1 MSRTPVTG
9 KNIEAAPS
17 ALRRQF
23 AAVQLAKAGLG
34 TLLWLAY
41 AALVGH
47 PQPVDLIALAG
58 FLSPCLLAVLAM
70 LGIALPFLESA
81 SLALFAALV
90 GYMVG
95 LTGGMHSPL
104 LVWFALVPAEAALA
118 GGRDAVVRAT
128 AASALALCG
137 VALIESFGALPLSR
151 LFAPAWQIYAGSA
164 LAAIVQSAVI
174 AIAAQD
180 RQRAADLAV
189 LDSAVIYRF
198 LADHATDLIT
208 RHAAGGQVGFASP
221 ASRRLLGME
230 PQAIENRMPAA
241 LVHADDIAAMETAL
255 AEAAASGREATA
267 EVRFLRADGSFV
279 WTEMR
284 CRPVSPGDRA
294 SEIVAVT
301 RDISERKENERA
313 LVAARDV
320 AEQASR
326 AKSRFLANMSHE
338 LRTPLNAI
346 IGFSEVMTHE
356 MFGPIGAAR
365 YLEYARLIHESG
377 GHLLALINGVL
388 DMSKIEA
395 GKFELHEE
403 LYDLA
408 QDAEQAL
415 RFVRLQA
422 ERKGVALKMSIAPGA
437 KTIFA
442 DRRAVKQIL
451 LNLLANAVKF
461 TPRGGEIW
469 VAAARDDGGIELA
482 VADTGVGI
490 PERDLRRLGKPF
502 EQASDQRIRVEEGTG
517 LGLSLVKALATLH
530 GGDIRIQSTQGEGT
544 VVRVKLPR
552 AAVND
557 VATQAEPDNL
567 QETGAPLK
575 GAA

>member
-1 MSRTPVTG
+1 MIFTPASGASLKASPQKT
-9 KNIEAAPS
+9 
-17 ALRRQF
+17 RRQF

-41 AALVGH
+41 TGLVGRPH
-47 PQPVDLIALAG
+47 WADIVALAG
-58 FLSPCLLAVLAM
+58 FLSPCALAILGLLGV
-70 LGIALPFLESA
+70 ALPALETA

-128 AASALALCG
+128 AAAAAALCA
-137 VALIESFGALPLSR
+137 VAIADSFGVLPVSR
-151 LFAPAWQIYAGSA
+151 LFAPHWQIYAGCA

-189 LDSAVIYRF
+189 LDSAVVYRF

-208 RHAAGGQVGFASP
+208 RHGADGRIGFASP
-221 ASRRLLGME
+221 ASRRLLGTE
-230 PQAIENRMPAA
+230 PRGIEDRLPAT
-241 LVHADDIAAMETAL
+241 LVHEDDEDAIRNAL
-255 AEAAASGREATA
+255 AEAAASGRETAA
-267 EVRFLRADGSFV
+267 EVRFRRADGSYI

-284 CRPVSPGDRA
+284 CRPVAPGDSK

-313 LVAARDV
+313 LVSARDL

-356 MFGPIGAAR
+356 MFGPIGAPR
-365 YLEYARLIHESG
+365 YLEYAKLIHESG

-403 LYDLA
+403 IFDFS

-422 ERKGVALKMSIAPGA
+422 ERKGVALKMTIAPGA
-437 KTIFA
+437 KSIFA

-469 VAAARDDGGIELA
+469 IAAARDEGTIELA

-490 PERDLRRLGKPF
+490 PESDLHRLGTPF
-502 EQASDQRIRVEEGTG
+502 EQARDQQIQVAEGTG
-517 LGLSLVKALATLH
+517 LGLSLVRALAALH
-530 GGDIRIQSTQGEGT
+530 GGEMRIQSRQGEGT
-544 VVRVKLPR
+544 VVRVKLPH
-552 AAVND
+552 AAVNEAGD
-557 VATQAEPDNL
+557 AET
-567 QETGAPLK
+567 EAGGALK

>member
-1 MSRTPVTG
+1 MTPTSAIG
-9 KNIEAAPS
+9 APLKAS
-17 ALRRQF
+17 PGNLQRQF
-23 AAVQLAKAGLG
+23 AAVQLAKGGLG

-41 AALVGH
+41 AALVGRPH
-47 PQPVDLIALAG
+47 WPDFVALAG
-58 FLSPCLLAVLAM
+58 FLSPCALAVLGL
-70 LGIALPFLESA
+70 LGLTLPALETA

-128 AASALALCG
+128 ATAAIALCA
-137 VALIESFGALPLSR
+137 VAIVDSFGGLPVSR
-151 LFAPAWQIYAGSA
+151 LFAPQWQIYAGCA

-208 RHAAGGQVGFASP
+208 RHGADGRVRFASP
-221 ASRRLLGME
+221 ASHRLLGLE
-230 PQAIENRMPAA
+230 PGLVEQQLPAA
-241 LVHADDIAAMETAL
+241 LVHDDDSAAIEHAL
-255 AEAAASGREATA
+255 ADAAVSGRETTA
-267 EVRFLRADGSFV
+267 EVRFRRADGSFV
-279 WTEMR
+279 WAEMR
-284 CRPVSPGDRA
+284 CRPVAPGNRTSD
-294 SEIVAVT
+294 IVAVT

-326 AKSRFLANMSHE
+326 AKSKFLASMSHE

-365 YLEYARLIHESG
+365 YLEYAKLIHESG
-377 GHLLALINGVL
+377 GHLLGLINGVL

-403 LYDLA
+403 IFDFA

-422 ERKGVALKMSIAPGA
+422 ERKGLALEVSIAPGA
-437 KTIFA
+437 KSIFA

-469 VAAARDDGGIELA
+469 IAAAREEGAIEIA

-490 PERDLRRLGKPF
+490 PEGDLPRLGRPF
-502 EQASDQRIRVEEGTG
+502 EQARDQPIEVAEGTG
-517 LGLSLVKALATLH
+517 LGLSLVRALAALH
-530 GGDIRIQSTQGEGT
+530 GGEMRIQSRQGEGT
-544 VVRVKLPR
+544 VVRVKLPH
-552 AAVND
+552 AAVNE
-557 VATQAEPDNL
+557 VEACRPETL
-567 QETGAPLK
+567 QEAGGALK

>member
-1 MSRTPVTG
+1 M
-9 KNIEAAPS
+9 
-17 ALRRQF
+17 RRQF

-41 AALVGH
+41 AALIGR
-47 PQPVDLIALAG
+47 PQPADIIALGG
-58 FLSPCLLAVLAM
+58 FLSPCLLALLAM
-70 LGIALPFLESA
+70 LGVALPRLESA

-118 GGRDAVVRAT
+118 GGRDAVLRAT
-128 AASALALCG
+128 VASALALCV
-137 VALIESFGALPLSR
+137 VAIIESVGSLPASR

-208 RHAAGGQVGFASP
+208 RHGPDGRVGFASP
-221 ASRRLLGME
+221 ASLRLLATE
-230 PQAIENRMPAA
+230 PDAIEGRMPAG
-241 LVHADDIAAMETAL
+241 LVHADDVAIMENAF
-255 AEAAASGREATA
+255 AEATSSGREATA
-267 EVRFLRADGSFV
+267 EVRFLRADGAFV

-284 CRPVSPGDRA
+284 CRPVSPGDRR
-294 SEIVAVT
+294 SEVVAVT

-313 LVAARDV
+313 LVAARDI

-346 IGFSEVMTHE
+346 IGFSEVMAHE

-377 GHLLALINGVL
+377 GHLLSLINGVL

-403 LYDLA
+403 TYDLA
-408 QDAEQAL
+408 QDAEQTL

-422 ERKGVALKMSIAPGA
+422 ERKGLALKMSIAPGA

-469 VAAARDDGGIELA
+469 IAAARDGNAVELA

-490 PERDLRRLGKPF
+490 SQSDLKRLGKPF
-502 EQASDQRIRVEEGTG
+502 EQATEQQVRVEEGTG
-517 LGLSLVKALATLH
+517 LGLSLVKALAALH
-530 GGDIRIQSTQGEGT
+530 DGDIHIESAHGEGT
-544 VVRVKLPR
+544 AVRVKLPH
-552 AAVND
+552 AAVD
-557 VATQAEPDNL
+557 DTAQQAGPQNL
-567 QETGAPLK
+567 QETGAALK

>member
-1 MSRTPVTG
+1 MISTQASG
-9 KNIEAAPS
+9 APLKAS
-17 ALRRQF
+17 PQKTRRQF
-23 AAVQLAKAGLG
+23 AAVQLAKGGLG

-41 AALVGH
+41 AALVGPPH
-47 PQPVDLIALAG
+47 WADVVALAG
-58 FLSPCLLAVLAM
+58 FLSPCALAVLGL
-70 LGIALPFLESA
+70 LGVALPSLETA

-128 AASALALCG
+128 AAAAVALCA
-137 VALIESFGALPLSR
+137 VAIVDSVGGLPVSR
-151 LFAPAWQIYAGSA
+151 LFAPQWQIYAGCA

-180 RQRAADLAV
+180 RQRDADLAV

-208 RHAAGGQVGFASP
+208 RHSANGRVGFVSP
-221 ASRRLLGME
+221 ASRRLLGTE
-230 PQAIENRMPAA
+230 PSAIEGTFPAA
-241 LVHADDIAAMETAL
+241 LVHEDDSASIQNAL
-255 AEAAASGREATA
+255 AEAAASGGETTA
-267 EVRFLRADGSFV
+267 EVRFRRADGSFI

-284 CRPVSPGDRA
+284 CRPVAPGDRK
-294 SEIVAVT
+294 SEVVAVT

-313 LVAARDV
+313 LVSARDL

-326 AKSRFLANMSHE
+326 EKSRFLANMSHE

-365 YLEYARLIHESG
+365 YLEYAKLIHESG

-395 GKFELHEE
+395 GKFELQEE
-403 LYDLA
+403 IFDFE

-415 RFVRLQA
+415 RFIRLQA
-422 ERKGVALKMSIAPGA
+422 ERKGVALKMTIAPGA
-437 KTIFA
+437 KSMFA

-461 TPRGGEIW
+461 TPQGGEIW
-469 VAAARDDGGIELA
+469 IAAARDASAIELA

-490 PERDLRRLGKPF
+490 AEVDLNRLGRPF
-502 EQASDQRIRVEEGTG
+502 EQARGQPIHITEGTG
-517 LGLSLVKALATLH
+517 LGLSLVRALAALH
-530 GGDIRIQSTQGEGT
+530 GGEIRIVSRPGEGT
-544 VVRVKLPR
+544 VVRVKMPH
-552 AAVND
+552 AAVNGG
-557 VATQAEPDNL
+557 VHAHPETS
-567 QETGAPLK
+567 QEAGGALK

>member
-1 MSRTPVTG
+1 MQ
-9 KNIEAAPS
+9 N
-17 ALRRQF
+17 LRRQF
-23 AAVQLAKAGLG
+23 AAVQLAKGGLG

-41 AALVGH
+41 AALVGRPH
-47 PQPVDLIALAG
+47 WVDFVALAG
-58 FLSPCLLAVLAM
+58 FLSPCLLAL
-70 LGIALPFLESA
+70 LGILGFALPALETA

-128 AASALALCG
+128 AAAAVALCA
-137 VALIESFGALPLSR
+137 VAIVESFGGLPASR
-151 LFAPAWQIYAGSA
+151 LFAPHWQIYGGCA

-189 LDSAVIYRF
+189 LDSAVLYRF

-208 RHAAGGQVGFASP
+208 RHAADGRVVFASP
-221 ASRRLLGME
+221 ASRRLLGTE
-230 PQAIENRMPAA
+230 PNAIEDRLPAV
-241 LVHADDIAAMETAL
+241 LVHEDDADVIRSAV
-255 AEAAASGREATA
+255 AEAAASGSEATA
-267 EVRFLRADGSFV
+267 EVRFRHADGSFV

-284 CRPVSPGDRA
+284 CRPVMPGDSG

-301 RDISERKENERA
+301 RDISERKEHERA
-313 LVAARDV
+313 LVAARDM

-377 GHLLALINGVL
+377 GHLLAVINGVL

-395 GKFELHEE
+395 GKFELREE
-403 LYDLA
+403 IFDFT

-422 ERKGVALKMSIAPGA
+422 ERKGVTLKMTIAPGA
-437 KTIFA
+437 KSIFA

-469 VAAARDDGGIELA
+469 IAAAREEGSIELA

-490 PERDLRRLGKPF
+490 PEDDLKRLGTPF
-502 EQASDQRIRVEEGTG
+502 EQVRDQQVLMAEGTG

-530 GGDIRIQSTQGEGT
+530 GGEMWIQSTRGKGT
-544 VVRVKLPR
+544 VVRVKLPH
-552 AAVND
+552 AAVTE
-557 VATQAEPDNL
+557 AGSHAAPENL
-567 QETGAPLK
+567 QEAGATLK

>member
-1 MSRTPVTG
+1 MTPRFPG
-9 KNIEAAPS
+9 EAHKPPPPN
-17 ALRRQF
+17 LRRQF
-23 AAVQLAKAGLG
+23 AAVQLAKGGLG

-41 AALVGH
+41 AALVGIPH
-47 PQPVDLIALAG
+47 WVDLIALVG
-58 FLSPCLLAVLAM
+58 FLAPCGLAVLGL
-70 LGIALPFLESA
+70 LGVALPGLETA

-128 AASALALCG
+128 AAAAIALCV
-137 VALIESFGALPLSR
+137 VAIIDSMGGLPVSR
-151 LFAPAWQIYAGSA
+151 LFAPNWQIYAGCA

-189 LDSAVIYRF
+189 LDSAVVYRF

-208 RHAAGGQVGFASP
+208 RHGADGRLSFASP
-221 ASRRLLGME
+221 ASRRLLGIE
-230 PQAIENRMPAA
+230 PGTVENRLPGT
-241 LVHADDIAAMETAL
+241 LVHEDDADAIETAL
-255 AEAAASGREATA
+255 GDAVASGRETTA
-267 EVRFLRADGSFV
+267 EVRFRRADGSFV

-284 CRPVSPGDRA
+284 CRPVAPGDRK

-301 RDISERKENERA
+301 RDISERKENEQA
-313 LVAARDV
+313 LVSARDV

-356 MFGPIGAAR
+356 MFGPIGAPR
-365 YLEYARLIHESG
+365 YVEYAKLIHESG

-395 GKFELHEE
+395 GKFELQEE
-403 LYDLA
+403 VFDFA

-422 ERKGVALKMSIAPGA
+422 ERKGVTLRMTIAPGA
-437 KTIFA
+437 KSIFA

-469 VAAARDDGGIELA
+469 IAAAREGGGIELA

-490 PERDLRRLGKPF
+490 AESDLQRLGRPY
-502 EQASDQRIRVEEGTG
+502 EQAAQSVRVAEGTG
-517 LGLSLVKALATLH
+517 LGLSLVKALAALH
-530 GGDIRIQSTQGEGT
+530 DGEMRIQSREREGT
-544 VVRVKLPR
+544 VVRVKLPH
-552 AAVND
+552 AAVNG
-557 VATQAEPDNL
+557 AGAETEPESLRKAD
-567 QETGAPLK
+567 EALK

>member
-1 MSRTPVTG
+1 
-9 KNIEAAPS
+9 
-17 ALRRQF
+17 
-23 AAVQLAKAGLG
+23 
-34 TLLWLAY
+34 
-41 AALVGH
+41 
-47 PQPVDLIALAG
+47 
-58 FLSPCLLAVLAM
+58 
-70 LGIALPFLESA
+70 
-81 SLALFAALV
+81 
-90 GYMVG
+90 
-95 LTGGMHSPL
+95 
-104 LVWFALVPAEAALA
+104 
-118 GGRDAVVRAT
+118 
-128 AASALALCG
+128 
-137 VALIESFGALPLSR
+137 
-151 LFAPAWQIYAGSA
+151 
-164 LAAIVQSAVI
+164 
-174 AIAAQD
+174 
-180 RQRAADLAV
+180 
-189 LDSAVIYRF
+189 
-198 LADHATDLIT
+198 
-208 RHAAGGQVGFASP
+208 
-221 ASRRLLGME
+221 
-230 PQAIENRMPAA
+230 
-241 LVHADDIAAMETAL
+241 
-255 AEAAASGREATA
+255 
-267 EVRFLRADGSFV
+267 
-279 WTEMR
+279 
-284 CRPVSPGDRA
+284 
-294 SEIVAVT
+294 
-301 RDISERKENERA
+301 
-313 LVAARDV
+313 
-320 AEQASR
+320 
-326 AKSRFLANMSHE
+326 MSHE

>member
-1 MSRTPVTG
+1 MTLRFSG
-9 KNIEAAPS
+9 APHKPS
-17 ALRRQF
+17 PRNLRRQF
-23 AAVQLAKAGLG
+23 AAVQLAKGGLG
-34 TLLWLAY
+34 TLLWVAY
-41 AALVGH
+41 ATLVGPPH
-47 PQPVDLIALAG
+47 WIDLIALAG
-58 FLSPCLLAVLAM
+58 FLAPCALAILA
-70 LGIALPFLESA
+70 LVGIALPALETA

-128 AASALALCG
+128 AAAATALCV
-137 VALIESFGALPLSR
+137 VAIIDSLAGLPVSR
-151 LFAPAWQIYAGSA
+151 LFAPHWQVYAGCA

-208 RHAAGGQVGFASP
+208 RHGHDGRLRFASP
-221 ASRRLLGME
+221 ASRRLLGTE
-230 PQAIENRMPAA
+230 PDEIENRLPAA
-241 LVHADDIAAMETAL
+241 LVHEDDAAAIERAL
-255 AEAAASGREATA
+255 AEAAGSGRESTA
-267 EVRFLRADGSFV
+267 EVRFRHADGGYV

-284 CRPVSPGDRA
+284 CRPVIPGNTK

-301 RDISERKENERA
+301 RDISERKEQEQA
-313 LVAARDV
+313 LVSARDV
-320 AEQASR
+320 AEEASR

-365 YLEYARLIHESG
+365 YLEYAKLIHESG
-377 GHLLALINGVL
+377 GHLLALINGIL

-395 GKFELHEE
+395 GKFELQEE
-403 LYDLA
+403 IFDFE

-422 ERKGVALKMSIAPGA
+422 ERKGVALQMTVAPGA
-437 KTIFA
+437 KSIFA
-442 DRRAVKQIL
+442 DRRALKQIL

-461 TPRGGEIW
+461 TPRGGDIW
-469 VAAARDDGGIELA
+469 IAAAREGDAIELA
-482 VADTGVGI
+482 VADTGIGI
-490 PERDLRRLGKPF
+490 PEGDLHRLGVPF
-502 EQASDQRIRVEEGTG
+502 EQAHGPQILVTEGTG
-517 LGLSLVKALATLH
+517 LGLSLVRALAMLH
-530 GGDIRIQSTQGEGT
+530 GGEMRIQSRQGEGT
-544 VVRVKLPR
+544 TVRVKLPH
-552 AAVND
+552 AAVD
-557 VATQAEPDNL
+557 EAGAHGQPAGL
-567 QETGAPLK
+567 QENGSALK

>member
-1 MSRTPVTG
+1 MTSRPSG
-9 KNIEAAPS
+9 APHKAS
-17 ALRRQF
+17 PRTLRRQF
-23 AAVQLAKAGLG
+23 AAVQLAKGGLG
-34 TLLWLAY
+34 TLLWLTY
-41 AALVGH
+41 AALVGRLH
-47 PQPVDLIALAG
+47 WLDLIALVG
-58 FLSPCLLAVLAM
+58 FLAPCALAVFAL
-70 LGIALPFLESA
+70 LGAALPALETA

-128 AASALALCG
+128 AAAAVALCA
-137 VALIESFGALPLSR
+137 VAVIDSLGGLPVSR
-151 LFAPAWQIYAGSA
+151 LFAPHWQIYAGCA

-208 RHAAGGQVGFASP
+208 RHGPDGRLSFASP
-221 ASRRLLGME
+221 ASRRLLGTEPADME
-230 PQAIENRMPAA
+230 DRLPAA
-241 LVHADDIAAMETAL
+241 LVHDDDAAVIESAL
-255 AEAAASGREATA
+255 GEAAASGRETAA
-267 EVRFLRADGSFV
+267 EVRFRCADGSFV

-284 CRPVSPGDRA
+284 CRPVVPGDRK

-301 RDISERKENERA
+301 RDISERKEHEQQ
-313 LVAARDV
+313 LVSARDM

-356 MFGPIGAAR
+356 MFGPIGAPR
-365 YLEYARLIHESG
+365 YLEYAKLIHESG

-395 GKFELHEE
+395 GKFELQEE
-403 LYDLA
+403 IFDFA

-422 ERKGVALKMSIAPGA
+422 ERKGLVLKMTIAPGA
-437 KTIFA
+437 KSIFA

-469 VAAARDDGGIELA
+469 IAAAREEDAIELA

-490 PERDLRRLGKPF
+490 PEGDLHRLGIPF
-502 EQASDQRIRVEEGTG
+502 EQARDQQVRVTEGTG
-517 LGLSLVKALATLH
+517 LGLSLVRALAVLH
-530 GGDIRIQSTQGEGT
+530 GGEMRIQSRPGEGT
-544 VVRVKLPR
+544 TVRVRMPH
-552 AAVND
+552 AAVNEAGTHALGD
-557 VATQAEPDNL
+557 SL
-567 QETGAPLK
+567 QEAGRALK